1 MKLSV
6 IVTAGGSSTRYGKTN
21 KLLEKI
27 EGKEVILHSIESF
40 LPFNPFE
47 IIVSASEDFEPD
59 LKVLLEKHGL
69 QSLVKV
75 VRGGATR
82 QASVFNALKACDA
95 PDFAVIHDAAR
106 PLIKQEDIR
115 KCINKALETK
125 AAIVAVKAVDTI
137 KKTDNS
143 GKILETPDRNTLW
156 YVQTPQIFDYNL
168 IMEAHKKLEGE
179 NFSDDSGMVEA
190 MGKDVFISEGSY
202 SNIKITTKKDIYLA
216 QMLYNDFEQ
225 IK

>member
-6 IVTAGGSSTRYGKTN
+6 IVTAGGSSSRYGKTN

-27 EGKEVILHSIESF
+27 EGKEVILHSIEAF
-40 LPFNPFE
+40 LPFKPCE
-47 IIVSASEDFEPD
+47 IIVSASEDFEPE
-59 LKVLLEKHGL
+59 LRTL
-69 QSLVKV
+69 LVKNGLDKV
-75 VRGGATR
+75 KIVRGGATR
-82 QASVFNALKACDA
+82 QASVYNALKFCET
-95 PDFAVIHDAAR
+95 PDYAAIHDAAR

-115 KCINKALETK
+115 NCINKAVETK

-137 KKTDNS
+137 KKTDNR
-143 GKILETPDRNTLW
+143 GKIVETPDRNSLW

-168 IMEAHKKLEGE
+168 IMEAHKKLEGG

-216 QMLYNDFEQ
+216 QMLYNDLKE
-225 IK
+225 